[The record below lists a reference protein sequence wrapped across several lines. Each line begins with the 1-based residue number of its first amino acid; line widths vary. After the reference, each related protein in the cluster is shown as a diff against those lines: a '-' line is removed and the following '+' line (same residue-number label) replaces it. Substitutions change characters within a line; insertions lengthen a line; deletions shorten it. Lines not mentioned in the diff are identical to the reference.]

1 MRAALAVLVA
11 LALGA
16 GAARAADPLAIHVG
30 WVTFY
35 ATSVPLSLERKDLL
49 KHYGKSYTIVPHN
62 VRSTSAMTTAL
73 ASGEVHVGT
82 LAYSSLGF
90 TIQNAKLDDIRI
102 VSGATTDGVGNHN
115 TTQFQVLKDSPIRR
129 VEDLKGKVLA
139 SLAKGSAVD
148 IAIRAMLRKHGL
160 DDVKD
165 VQFLEAQFA
174 NMKGLLLDK
183 RVDLISSTLP
193 FVEDPQLK
201 ANARTLFTQKDAVGS
216 TQMLVWSAREGF
228 LQKNRAAMV
237 DFLEDSLRF
246 MRYLQAPAN
255 NAEVV
260 QLVAKAMKQPPSLY
274 EGWLFTERDSYRDPN
289 MMPDLDS
296 LQRSLDL
303 QRQLG
308 FLEQPIEVKKYAAL
322 DLMREAAARVNAR

>member
-1 MRAALAVLVA
+1 MKTLFAIVCAALFSIP
-11 LALGA
+11 
-16 GAARAADPLAIHVG
+16 ARAEPLTIHVG

-49 KHYGKSYTIVPHN
+49 RHYGKSYVIEPHN

-90 TIQNAKLDDIRI
+90 TIQNAKLEDIRI
-102 VSGATTDGVGNHN
+102 ISGATTDGVGDHN

-148 IAIRAMLRKHGL
+148 IAIRAMLHKHGL
-160 DDVKD
+160 DDQKD
-165 VQFLEAQFA
+165 VQFIEAQFA
-174 NMKGLLLDK
+174 NMKALLLDK

-201 ANARTLFTQKDAVGS
+201 ANARTLFTQKDAVGT
-216 TQMLVWSAREGF
+216 TQMLVWTAREDF
-228 LQKNRAAMV
+228 LRKNRAAMV

-246 MRYLQAPAN
+246 MRYLGDPKN
-255 NAEVV
+255 NTEVIA
-260 QLVAKAMKQPPSLY
+260 LVARAMKQPKELY
-274 EGWLFTERDSYRDPN
+274 EGWLFTARDSYRDPN
-289 MMPDLDS
+289 MMPMMES
-296 LQRSLDL
+296 LQASLDL
-303 QRQLG
+303 QRELG
-308 FLEQPIEVKKYAAL
+308 FLDIPIEVKKYA
-322 DLMREAAARVNAR
+322 DLSLLTEAAGRVNSK